1 MQIQT
6 KADQQNQCSNVHGIA
21 NVLVRTCCHELLW
34 SVKGSGSSSPARN
47 EHCSTGERKQSSHR
61 HENNS
66 EGFRPGGQQH
76 SKASIKLA
84 GTQGNPTPEE
94 NRSEEHTS
102 ELQSRGHLV

>member
-1 MQIQT
+1 MQVQT

-34 SVKGSGSSSPARN
+34 RVKGSGSSSPARN

-66 EGFRPGGQQH
+66 EVSVQAGNNTPKLR
-76 SKASIKLA
+76 SNSRALKAIQPQKR
-84 GTQGNPTPEE
+84 TKP
-94 NRSEEHTS
+94 
-102 ELQSRGHLV
+102 VM